1 MVQIQLAKRTLK
13 IQRKLLYLTEFT
25 KTIRNGILDVRRTT
39 LNTVIQFRKLAA
51 QLRVGIKT

>member
-13 IQRKLLYLTEFT
+13 IQCKLLYLTEFT
-25 KTIRNGILDVRRTT
+25 KTFRNGILDVQRTT
-39 LNTVIQFRKLAA
+39 LDAVIQFRKLAA